1 MIMKVVK
8 YQNAFDETGRLV
20 SINELNA
27 DNRYQHKYFCI
38 GCGAELKPRLGN
50 VKAHHFYH
58 IDSTHPCSG
67 ETYLHKLAKKKLMEK
82 FYSSPEF
89 IVAFFRILTCKDEKA
104 CEFYSAGYCKKE
116 ILEEFDVKK
125 YYDTCTEEQSLDNGK
140 YQADICI
147 SDSSGKNSPILIE
160 ICVSHKSE
168 KEKLD
173 SGHKII
179 EIQITSEEDIE
190 SLCLDKIVASN
201 KYSEN
206 PKQVVFYGFKK
217 ESLLKETLRAKFL
230 SRFILYDSGKAYVS
244 SCDREFMCDSRN
256 RKHSSHSL
264 IEFNIDGGNAYGNLL
279 VIGLINALDYGFN
292 VKNCQLCKY
301 LKEAWE
307 GPMFCTMSKN
317 YGTPQHPNCSE
328 ALTCKYY
335 RINKGRIDQ
344 ERENMS
350 RMLISRID

>member
-1 MIMKVVK
+1 MSEVK
-8 YQNAFDETGRLV
+8 YRNAYDESGRLV
-20 SINELNA
+20 SITDVNA
-27 DNRYQHKYFCI
+27 DNRYLHKYFCV
-38 GCGAELKPRLGN
+38 GCGAELKPRLGSVN
-50 VKAHHFYH
+50 AHHFYH

-67 ETYLHKLAKKKLMEK
+67 ETYLHKLAKKKLVEK
-82 FYSSPEF
+82 FYSSREF
-89 IVAFFRILTCKDEKA
+89 IIAFYRVLTCMEEKD
-104 CEFYSAGYCKKE
+104 CEFYSIWSCKKE

-125 YYDTCTEEQSLDNGK
+125 YYDTCKEEQSLDDGK

-147 SDSSGKNSPILIE
+147 SDSSGRNSPILIE

-168 KEKLD
+168 KEKLE

-179 EIQITSEEDIE
+179 EIKIASEEDIE
-190 SLCLDKIVASN
+190 SLCLGKIVASS

-206 PKQVVFYGFKK
+206 SNQVVFYGFKK
-217 ESLLKETLRAKFL
+217 ESSLKETLRAKFL

-244 SCDREFMCDSRN
+244 SFDRSFMCDSRG
-256 RKHSSHSL
+256 RKYSSRSR
-264 IEFNIDGGNAYGNLL
+264 IEFNIDEGNTFGNLL
-279 VIGLINALDYGFN
+279 VIGLIKAQDYGYA

-317 YGTPQHPNCSE
+317 YGTPQHPNNSE
-328 ALTCKYY
+328 ALTCRFY
-335 RINKGRIDQ
+335 RINKDRIAQ

-350 RMLISRID
+350 KMLITRVD